1 MKTLES
7 SSQNRMHIKL
17 ISKSWNKVCCRKG
30 RTFSK
35 CKIKTNLIKDIGA
48 WLNNF
53 AKKTR
58 SSCLWINHLNGVF
71 WKNWTK
77 STSFKMYGWP
87 ILLHCSMCRFIVSI
101 CGFFSYFSP
110 TITIILICLIFSK
123 ITNKCSVWLC
133 SSCVPSL
140 AINSTLPKF
149 ILMKILKLAIL
160 KLFSMTPTLLE
171 GILMTTFLHYLK
183 TILSMW
189 LATKIN

>member
-1 MKTLES
+1 M
-7 SSQNRMHIKL
+7 NIKL

-35 CKIKTNLIKDIGA
+35 YKIKANHIKDIRA

-58 SSCLWINHLNGVF
+58 SSCFWINHLNRVF
-71 WKNWTK
+71 CKKWTK
-77 STSFKMYGWP
+77 STSFKMSGWP
-87 ILLHCSMCRFIVSI
+87 ILLHRSMCKFIVSI
-101 CGFFSYFSP
+101 CGFFNYFSP
-110 TITIILICLIFSK
+110 TTTIILICLIFSK
-123 ITNKCSVWLC
+123 ITNKCSAWLC
-133 SSCVPSL
+133 SSSVPNL
-140 AINSTLPKF
+140 AINSTSPKF

-160 KLFSMTPTLLE
+160 KLFSMAQTLLE
-171 GILMTTFLHYLK
+171 GILMITFLHYLK